1 MNEETPKDNESE
13 LEPSE
18 AVAPE
23 VTAPEAA
30 APEVEAPREP
40 SRLGRFARRAL
51 RWLVV
56 LLAAFALGLAATW
69 VARVRPQAE
78 RIQALEAEKAA
89 LESQVADL
97 EAEVAE
103 LRPLRAEN
111 ADLKEQLR
119 QAETKS
125 TLLSVLVDVTSAQL
139 ALAQDDSLAA
149 RAALAETDARLATLQ
164 RDLSGQDAEAV
175 GAMRDRLDLVLQEL
189 DDDAFAAQRDLE
201 VLTNSLVALKK
212 ALFGE

>member
-1 MNEETPKDNESE
+1 MSEERHTDNESD
-13 LEPSE
+13 LEVSE

-23 VTAPEAA
+23 AAP
-30 APEVEAPREP
+30 PEVETPREP
-40 SRLGRFARRAL
+40 SRWGRFARRAL
-51 RWLVV
+51 RWLAV
-56 LLAAFALGLAATW
+56 LLAAFSLGLAATW

-78 RIQALEAEKAA
+78 HIQALEAEKAA

-103 LRPLRAEN
+103 LQPLRAEN

-119 QAETKS
+119 QAETKR

-149 RAALAETDARLATLQ
+149 RAALTESDDRLAVLQ

-175 GAMRDRLDLVLQEL
+175 AAMRDRLDLVLREL
-189 DDDAFAAQRDLE
+189 DEDAFAAQRDLE
-201 VLTNSLVALKK
+201 VLANRLVALKK